1 MESRSSL
8 WQALHLSL
16 ALYDELIFCLWIPWE
31 HWLFFNAFKDAFKAC
46 FLGWHFLTTNI
57 SPVGDLSSAPLSVR
71 PIAKAKSGQA
81 WYSAKIAVLSTLIM
95 NGMTNESKIAWDLF
109 ELYK

>member
-1 MESRSSL
+1 MVH
-8 WQALHLSL
+8 A
-16 ALYDELIFCLWIPWE
+16 Y
-31 HWLFFNAFKDAFKAC
+31 WLEFKLGSGPMVAMVFNAFKDAFKAC